1 MSTETTNAVTQAA
14 RAAALEALTKALNPV
29 LTAISEEA
37 ANAAVRE
44 IKAQASDGSVP
55 QEAIDAIEA
64 AASAVENAEGELAE
78 IKSRVEDWEY
88 QASNLNDAIDSWCLS
103 DAEGSL
109 EEATAKVG
117 EARERLGL

>member
-14 RAAALEALTKALNPV
+14 RAAALDALTKALDPV

-44 IKAQASDGSVP
+44 IKEQASDGSVP

-64 AASAVENAEGELAE
+64 AASAVENAESE
-78 IKSRVEDWEY
+78 ISALKDTIEDWEY
-88 QASNLNDAIDSWCLS
+88 RFGQLVGEIDGYAVGDSESAI
-103 DAEGSL
+103 